1 MMFMERLVGGI
12 TMHKPLVAP
21 AAVLTLGNGFDFW
34 AIHAAQKWPVR
45 TTLATLPVYQ
55 ILNSL

>member
-1 MMFMERLVGGI
+1 MERLVGGI

>member
-12 TMHKPLVAP
+12 TMHKPAIAP

-34 AIHAAQKWPVR
+34 AVQAAQKWPVR
-45 TTLATLPVYQ
+45 TKPA
-55 ILNSL
+55 SLRSRGF